1 MSFVAGVGLKLVKP
15 TVLDP
20 IIVEF
25 VGGEHTTATRPRDL
39 VQHQRDALPHH
50 PAAQRSHGHRHPV
63 PDEIVEGLGAGRKP
77 PVRVT
82 IGGHTYRST
91 VASRGGRYLVGVSA
105 ENRQAAC
112 CEGRAR

>member
-1 MSFVAGVGLKLVKP
+1 MCFRTTLQLNGP
-15 TVLDP
+15 
-20 IIVEF
+20 
-25 VGGEHTTATRPRDL
+25 TATGI
-39 VQHQRDALPHH
+39 Q
-50 PAAQRSHGHRHPV
+50 V

-112 CEGRAR
+112 CEGRTR